1 MNELELLGK
10 HCRDIVS
17 GLEGICIG
25 VVEWM
30 YGCRQFVLQPKAE
43 DGMKR
48 HYSSFY
54 FEKQLEVLDDGVTD
68 KVGIPEYRP
77 QQYFGKECRD
87 KVTSVAGMCI
97 GRAIWLFNCDQYV
110 LEIQPEDHAKDSRLL
125 WLDDGRVEPMES
137 QEKTI
142 DPETVTGSRAGGF
155 MDPSCYPDRNEMFF
169 SMMI

>member
-10 HCRDIVS
+10 RCRDIVS
-17 GLEGICIG
+17 GFEGICIG

-30 YGCRQFVLQPKAE
+30 YGCSQFVIQPKAE
-43 DGMKR
+43 NGMKKN
-48 HYSSFY
+48 YSNFF
-54 FEKQLEVLDDGVTD
+54 FEKQLEILDDGVSE
-68 KVGIPEYRP
+68 KIAVPGYRE
-77 QQYFGKECRD
+77 QIYFGKECRD
-87 KVTSVAGMCI
+87 KVTGVVGMCI

-125 WLDDGRVEPMES
+125 WLDDGRVEPTEK

-142 DPETVTGSRAGGF
+142 DPETVTGSRAGGL